1 MSRLYSTV
9 KAVDDDL
16 GNYKIPEAARALDDF
31 VDEMSNWYVRRSR
44 ERFWAKGMEQDK
56 INAYMTLYTA
66 LVTIA
71 KTAAP
76 MIPFMTEEIYR
87 NLVCSID
94 ASAPESVHLCDFPE
108 VKEAWIDPEL
118 EANMD
123 LVLKIVVMGRACRN
137 SANIKNRQPIGQM
150 YVKAE
155 KTLPDYFVD
164 IIGDELN
171 VKKVDFTEDVS
182 AFTTYTFKPQLRTVG
197 PKYGKFL
204 GGIQK
209 ALASLDGNA
218 AMAQLA
224 AEGALT
230 LPEVDDSIRLTED
243 DLLITM
249 TQMEGYVTE
258 SDAAITV
265 VLDTHMTDEL
275 LEEGFVRELVS
286 KIQTMRKEAGF
297 EVTDHID
304 VVYEAGQKAAEIFEK
319 YGDQI
324 GGEVLAESVKP
335 GSEGEYAKEWNINGE
350 KVTLAVTRR

>member
-1 MSRLYSTV
+1 
-9 KAVDDDL
+9 
-16 GNYKIPEAARALDDF
+16 
-31 VDEMSNWYVRRSR
+31 
-44 ERFWAKGMEQDK
+44 
-56 INAYMTLYTA
+56 
-66 LVTIA
+66 
-71 KTAAP
+71 
-76 MIPFMTEEIYR
+76 
-87 NLVCSID
+87 
-94 ASAPESVHLCDFPE
+94 
-108 VKEAWIDPEL
+108 
-118 EANMD
+118 
-123 LVLKIVVMGRACRN
+123 
-137 SANIKNRQPIGQM
+137 M

>member
-1 MSRLYSTV
+1 
-9 KAVDDDL
+9 
-16 GNYKIPEAARALDDF
+16 
-31 VDEMSNWYVRRSR
+31 
-44 ERFWAKGMEQDK
+44 
-56 INAYMTLYTA
+56 
-66 LVTIA
+66 
-71 KTAAP
+71 
-76 MIPFMTEEIYR
+76 
-87 NLVCSID
+87 
-94 ASAPESVHLCDFPE
+94 
-108 VKEAWIDPEL
+108 
-118 EANMD
+118 
-123 LVLKIVVMGRACRN
+123 
-137 SANIKNRQPIGQM
+137 M

-197 PKYGKFL
+197 PKYGQIPGRYPESAGVSGWKR
-204 GGIQK
+204 
-209 ALASLDGNA
+209 

-286 KIQTMRKEAGF
+286 KIQTMRKR
-297 EVTDHID
+297 
-304 VVYEAGQKAAEIFEK
+304 
-319 YGDQI
+319 
-324 GGEVLAESVKP
+324 P
-335 GSEGEYAKEWNINGE
+335 G
-350 KVTLAVTRR
+350 LR